1 MENTIETAIGPVTVR
16 EMTLGTVF
24 RLIDALAGADLR
36 ALSIL
41 DIIVYRRADILSAA
55 AEAIAMPEGKTL
67 EDLPFYDALRVWDLF
82 HAVNVA
88 VFNRMD
94 LVDQFDSALRR
105 VSALAADCG
114 ECSDEM
120 DCRDY
125 PA

>member
-55 AEAIAMPEGKTL
+55 AEAIGMPEGKTL

-82 HAVNVA
+82 HAVNVC
-88 VFNRMD
+88 VFNRLD
-94 LVDQFDSALRR
+94 LIDQFDSALRR
-105 VSALAADCG
+105 MSALAADRG
-114 ECSDEM
+114 EGSDEM

>member
-16 EMTLGTVF
+16 EMTLGAVL

-41 DIIVYRRADILSAA
+41 DIICYRRADILLAA
-55 AEAIAMPEGKTL
+55 AEAIEVPEGKTL

-82 HAVNVA
+82 HAVNVC
-88 VFNRMD
+88 VFNRLD

-105 VSALAADCG
+105 MSALAADCDSG
-114 ECSDEM
+114 PAEGDRCG
-120 DCRDY
+120 Y